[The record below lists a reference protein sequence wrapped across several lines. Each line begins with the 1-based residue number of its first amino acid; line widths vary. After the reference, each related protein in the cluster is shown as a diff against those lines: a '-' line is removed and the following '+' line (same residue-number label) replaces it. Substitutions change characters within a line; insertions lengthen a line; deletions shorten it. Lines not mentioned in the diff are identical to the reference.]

1 MMVRR
6 NMLTLRWERKWERYY
21 NGHKDREYVEFVYG
35 NKSWS
40 KFYHAVYTR
49 VGTDEKQRLLAFARP
64 DNLILTNI
72 GVYPT
77 VFAPLVTVLG
87 NKEEE

>member
-1 MMVRR
+1 
-6 NMLTLRWERKWERYY
+6 MLIFRWEREWERYY
-21 NGHKDREYVEFVYG
+21 NGHKDLEYVQFVNR

-64 DNLILTNI
+64 DILILTNI
-72 GVYPT
+72 RVCPT
-77 VFAPLVTVLG
+77 VFARIVTVLG
-87 NKEEE
+87 NKEE